1 MIGIYKITS
10 PSGKIYI
17 GQAWNIK
24 KRFQSYKCLNKAS
37 IGTHLYNSFLKH
49 EVKNHLFEVIQ
60 HLPSDVEQEILDWYE
75 IFYIQQYKE
84 CGFEMLNIKEGG
96 SHGKHSEET
105 KIKIGEK
112 SKTKTKWVAKT
123 NFLGCHHSKKHK
135 LYMKNII
142 SIPVNQFSLKGIF
155 IKSWKSGKDASKK
168 LNISAGNIS
177 SCCRGKL
184 KRAGKFIWK
193 YKIKKNK

>member
-1 MIGIYKITS
+1 MTGIYKITN
-10 PSGKIYI
+10 PLGKVYI

-24 KRFQSYKCLNKAS
+24 KRFQTYNCLNKLS

-49 EVKNHLFEVIQ
+49 EIKNHKFEIVYE
-60 HLPSDVEQEILDWYE
+60 LPKDVEQETLDEYE
-75 IFYIQQYKE
+75 IFYIQQHKD
-84 CGFEMLNIKEGG
+84 CGFKMLNIKEGG

-105 KIKIGEK
+105 KRKIGEK

-123 NFLGCHHSKKHK
+123 NFLGHHHSKKHK
-135 LYMKNII
+135 AYMKNVI
-142 SIPVNQFSLKGIF
+142 SIPINQFSLEGIF
-155 IKSWKSGKDASKK
+155 IKSWKSGKEASKK
-168 LNISAGNIS
+168 LNISGGNIS

-193 YKIKKNK
+193 YKIKTY